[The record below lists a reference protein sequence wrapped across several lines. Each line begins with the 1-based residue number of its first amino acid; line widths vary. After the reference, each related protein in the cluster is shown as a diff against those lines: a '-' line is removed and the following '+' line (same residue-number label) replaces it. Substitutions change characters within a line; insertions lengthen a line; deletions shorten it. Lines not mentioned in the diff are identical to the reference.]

1 MASTVQSDVRT
12 KLIEAFSNANGT
24 FISGQQIADYI
35 GCSRTAVWK
44 HIEDL
49 RTEGYVVEA
58 VRNKGYRII
67 TTPEKVTAN
76 EIQLGLQT
84 KILGKKVH
92 YEESVETTQKI
103 AHKLSNEG
111 APEGTLVVAEEQR
124 GGKGRLMRPWY
135 SPKYTG
141 VWMSLILRPSI
152 PFHQAPQLTLLAAV
166 AVVQAIE
173 NTTELKPQIKW
184 PNDILINR
192 KKVTGILTELQAE
205 SDRIHSVI
213 IGIGMNINQ
222 KQTDFPEEL
231 QDIATSLA
239 IAGGQNIS
247 RAKVIQEVLI
257 RLEALYELYLAE
269 GFLPIKGLWE
279 SYAVS
284 LGQEIKATTVNET
297 IVGKALGITDAGV
310 LLLEDKNGKVHSIY
324 SADIHI

>member
-1 MASTVQSDVRT
+1 MQSDVRT

-84 KILGKKVH
+84 KTLGKKVH

-103 AHKLSNEG
+103 AHTLSNEG

-152 PFHQAPQLTLLAAV
+152 PFHEAPQLTLLAAV
-166 AVVQAIE
+166 AVAQAIE

-231 QDIATSLA
+231 QEIATSLA

-247 RAKVIQEVLI
+247 RAKVIQEVLV

-269 GFLPIKGLWE
+269 GFSPIKELWE
-279 SYAVS
+279 SYAIS

-310 LLLEDKNGKVHSIY
+310 LLLEDQNGKVHSIY

>member
-1 MASTVQSDVRT
+1 MAYNVQSDVRT

-44 HIEDL
+44 HIEEL
-49 RTEGYVVEA
+49 RTEGFIVEA

-67 TTPEKVTAN
+67 FTPEKVTAN

-84 KILGKKVH
+84 KTLGKTIH

-103 AHKLSNEG
+103 AHKLASG
-111 APEGTLVVAEEQR
+111 GVPEGTLVVAEEQL
-124 GGKGRLMRPWY
+124 GGKGRLMRNWY
-135 SPKYTG
+135 SPKYSG
-141 VWMSLILRPSI
+141 IWMSLILRPSI
-152 PFHQAPQLTLLAAV
+152 PFQQAPQLTLIAAV

-173 NTTELKPQIKW
+173 HTTDLKPQIKW

-213 IGIGMNINQ
+213 IGIGMNVNQ
-222 KQTDFPEEL
+222 EKNDFPEEL
-231 QDIATSLA
+231 QEIATSLL
-239 IAGGQNIS
+239 IEGGKKVS
-247 RAKVIQEVLI
+247 RARVIQEVLV
-257 RLEALYELYLAE
+257 RLETLYEQFLAE
-269 GFLPIKGLWE
+269 GFHSIKQLWE
-279 SYAVS
+279 SYAIS
-284 LGQEIKATTVNET
+284 LGKEIKATTVNST
-297 IVGKALGITDAGV
+297 IVGKAIGITDEGV
-310 LLLEDKNGKVHSIY
+310 LLLEDHTGKVHNIY